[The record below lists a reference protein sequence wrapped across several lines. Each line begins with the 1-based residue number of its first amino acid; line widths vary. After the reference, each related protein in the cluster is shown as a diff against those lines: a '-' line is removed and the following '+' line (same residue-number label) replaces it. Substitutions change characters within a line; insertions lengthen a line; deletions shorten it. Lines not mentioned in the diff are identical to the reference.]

1 MTKLATQD
9 RQDLSRFHIFS
20 GLPQEVLD
28 SLLSASSVEEVSS
41 GKVLFMQGD
50 IADRFYAILE
60 GWVELSRLTSDGR
73 ETVIG
78 VFARGETLAEAA
90 MFDSHVFP
98 VTARLVSKGRLLSVP
113 AKPFLAAL
121 RNDFDLTLN
130 LLSAVSRNIYY
141 LVQQLEQ
148 VQAKSAP
155 QRLGSFLLRLAPE
168 LDAPTTISLPY
179 DKSLI
184 AARLGMKPETFSR
197 ALAKLRT
204 LGVQSV
210 GNAVTMREPEALH
223 RFCNGGPSRG
233 SAYFDAA

>member
-1 MTKLATQD
+1 MTKLAARD
-9 RQDLSRFHIFS
+9 RRDLRRFHIFS
-20 GLPQEVLD
+20 GLRQEVLE
-28 SLLSASSVEEVSS
+28 SVLAASSVENVLP
-41 GKVLFMQGD
+41 GRVLFMQGD

-60 GWVELSRLTSDGR
+60 GWVELSCFTSDGR

-78 VFARGETLAEAA
+78 VFARGEILAETA

-98 VTARLVSKGRLLSVP
+98 VTAKVVSKGRLASVP
-113 AKPFLAAL
+113 AGPFLAAL

-130 LLSAVSRNIYY
+130 LLSAVSHRVRY

-168 LDAPTTISLPY
+168 RDAPATISLPY

-197 ALAKLRT
+197 ALAQLRT
-204 LGVQSV
+204 LGVQSEGSAITV
-210 GNAVTMREPEALH
+210 REPEALH
-223 RFCNGGPSRG
+223 RFCNGGLSSG
-233 SAYFDAA
+233 GV